1 MDLISFFVILITN
14 IIASLSLYIFYCI
27 YSYTSYK
34 FKYKYDVNEYDVNE
48 YDVNEY
54 NIKNKYNGWI

>member
-48 YDVNEY
+48 Y
-54 NIKNKYNGWI
+54 NIKNKYNG

>member
-48 YDVNEY
+48 YDV
-54 NIKNKYNGWI
+54 KNKYNGWI